1 MRVVAR
7 LLRLLGARPK
17 ETRFY
22 GSRQA
27 LRRNC
32 GLDGLDLH
40 YAKPTRRTLARG
52 TVRLAR
58 TRDTPRAKRSY
69 TEFRTFIEHRTQLI
83 ILRRGGRV
91 LAVPFFHH

>member
-1 MRVVAR
+1 MLR
-7 LLRLLGARPK
+7 LLRARPK
-17 ETRFY
+17 EARFY

-52 TVRLAR
+52 TVQLAR
-58 TRDTPRAKRSY
+58 TRDTPEGQGMFA
-69 TEFRTFIEHRTQLI
+69 F
-83 ILRRGGRV
+83 
-91 LAVPFFHH
+91 